1 LIRKLIAAGSVL
13 AVAVVAL
20 MVMTVGSGTQSAEA
34 HVQSI
39 TGPGSVSPIGIGV
52 ANIRVLAQNGH
63 GDVRITASAGGFIDC
78 DYENFNDCNYDP
90 IVSGNALLWNDA
102 WVDDGSGDVDTIDLD
117 WVMGENFD
125 GNAVLFTACQDDQNC
140 PEQAKT
146 FTMQV
151 VGAAASV
158 NIFAGRNYTTESS
171 SCQQTQVYVIAA
183 EEYSFN
189 NATTFDN
196 NRAIICADVRDSAG
210 HVLGN
215 EQVVFTTTDGCF
227 SDTNSTTEVQNTGSN
242 SLAFARLESCGT
254 GNSGDVASIKAQA
267 GGVFSNSITVEFG
280 GDPASCSIP
289 DFAEDLDIGDNAAFT
304 ATFVDEL
311 GNKIPDGIVAHIV
324 EVDSG
329 DGADNVDIV
338 SETEDTVN
346 SQVTGNVIG
355 AISGLTTIAVSLE
368 TLAGA
373 DVTCSEALELTGD
386 VHVTPTDCE
395 DPDMILFGNPPPA
408 GGGFGTFAFCGGTWE
423 QLLDASNCPEATSVF
438 FYNTPQGDFEVWIP
452 GSDVAAVNA
461 EILARWPNEHNPI
474 PEGTIFTAK
483 CK

>member
-1 LIRKLIAAGSVL
+1 
-13 AVAVVAL
+13 
-20 MVMTVGSGTQSAEA
+20 
-34 HVQSI
+34 
-39 TGPGSVSPIGIGV
+39 
-52 ANIRVLAQNGH
+52 
-63 GDVRITASAGGFIDC
+63 
-78 DYENFNDCNYDP
+78 
-90 IVSGNALLWNDA
+90 
-102 WVDDGSGDVDTIDLD
+102 
-117 WVMGENFD
+117 
-125 GNAVLFTACQDDQNC
+125 
-140 PEQAKT
+140 
-146 FTMQV
+146 
-151 VGAAASV
+151 
-158 NIFAGRNYTTESS
+158 
-171 SCQQTQVYVIAA
+171 VIAA

-254 GNSGDVASIKAQA
+254 GNSGDVATIKAQA
-267 GGVFSNSITVEFG
+267 GGIFSNSITVEFG

-338 SETEDTVN
+338 SELEDTVN
-346 SQVTGNVIG
+346 SQVSGNVIG